1 MIWLWYSLG
10 SLSPYTWFIHEG
22 MSSQILPGWAS
33 SASCCTPA
41 CIYPQAPNSVRFQ
54 LPVKPLLAF
63 WELGWVQGDVSNQH
77 QQLWKHQ
84 SVPQEPTLPSPVW
97 DNGEL
102 SSLWGSLEHPRDV
115 LLINQLV
122 THFWVCLNITGL
134 ICGTQRVA
142 ACSAMLPP
150 LAFTHF
156 STNLQEVL
164 LQFHDLLLNRLSLVL
179 THDNPSQPGNAGC
192 ITAHV
197 NAKPALIQKHQ
208 KKELGVNLT

>member
-1 MIWLWYSLG
+1 M
-10 SLSPYTWFIHEG
+10 
-22 MSSQILPGWAS
+22 
-33 SASCCTPA
+33 
-41 CIYPQAPNSVRFQ
+41 
-54 LPVKPLLAF
+54 
-63 WELGWVQGDVSNQH
+63 SNQP

-97 DNGEL
+97 DKGAEQSVRQPGAPQRCSAHKAAFNTFL
-102 SSLWGSLEHPRDV
+102 SVSEYHSTP
-115 LLINQLV
+115 
-122 THFWVCLNITGL
+122 GL
-134 ICGTQRVA
+134 ICGTQRVP